1 MAADQNTATGA
12 EAPVASRTVALWDPV
27 VRLFHWALVLAFFAV
42 WFLGKFGPDQMTLHF
57 YAGYAVGGLVVVRLI
72 WGFVGSRPARFTSFV
87 RGPGAVL
94 GYARDLPARRPSN
107 TLGHNA
113 VGALFVVGILAVLAV
128 QVATGLI
135 GDPEDY
141 VNTGPLADYVAIE
154 TSRSALALH
163 ELLGNL
169 AMIMVLVH
177 VAAIGFY
184 RRWKGEDLVTPMI
197 TGKKTVPAESE

>member
-1 MAADQNTATGA
+1 MAGEQNTATGA
-12 EAPVASRTVALWDPV
+12 KAPVAARSVALWDPV
-27 VRLFHWALVLAFFAV
+27 VRLFHWALVLAFFAA

-57 YAGYAVGGLVVVRLI
+57 YAGYAVGGLVALRLI
-72 WGFVGSRPARFTSFV
+72 WGIIGPAPARFTSFV
-87 RGPGAVL
+87 RGPKAVMA
-94 GYARDLPARRPSN
+94 YARHLPARRPSN

-113 VGALFVVGILAVLAV
+113 VGALFVVGILAVLVV
-128 QVATGLI
+128 QVTTGLI

-154 TSRSALALH
+154 TSRTALSLH

-169 AMIMVLVH
+169 AMIMVVVH
-177 VAAIGFY
+177 IAAIGFY

-197 TGKKTVPAESE
+197 TGKKQIPTETD

>member
-12 EAPVASRTVALWDPV
+12 EAPVANRTVALWDPV

-87 RGPGAVL
+87 RGPKAVL
-94 GYARDLPARRPSN
+94 GYARHLPARRPSN

>member
-12 EAPVASRTVALWDPV
+12 EAPVANRTVALWDPV

-42 WFLGKFGPDQMTLHF
+42 WFLGKFGPNQMTLHF

-87 RGPGAVL
+87 RGPKAVL
-94 GYARDLPARRPSN
+94 GYARHLPARRPSN

>member
-12 EAPVASRTVALWDPV
+12 EAPVANRTVALWDPV

-87 RGPGAVL
+87 RGPGAVVR
-94 GYARDLPARRPSN
+94 YARHLPARRPSN